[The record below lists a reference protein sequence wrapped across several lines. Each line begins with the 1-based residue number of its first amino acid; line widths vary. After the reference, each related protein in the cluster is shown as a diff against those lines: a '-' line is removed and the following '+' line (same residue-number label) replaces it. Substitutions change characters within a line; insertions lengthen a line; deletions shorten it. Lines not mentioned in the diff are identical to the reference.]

1 MNDPH
6 INSNA
11 RDTNANDS
19 MVHPVDRS
27 EHSHSSH
34 HQSNFIYRGFMG
46 TQSRIGNFF
55 NAFGN
60 NNISAIHHNSG
71 NESING
77 EHNHSNTAFLM
88 GTNVTIS
95 EVEDQIK
102 NFIRSFRP
110 KGSFD
115 VEGEMSHYMEKLRQ
129 VKEVDQFFVVIDA
142 EHIYAYNE
150 QLYSL
155 LILFPADLILLLDK
169 IVTEIYRFDFLDDR
183 ERALFDKS
191 ILTQIINLKD
201 QFRLRALDSKHIN
214 KLVSIKGIVIR
225 TSSINPEMKEAYFQC
240 FNCMHAVEVPVDK
253 GRIDEPKICSKCQT
267 KGSFQLNHNLSV
279 FTDQQQIKLQEQ
291 TDQVP
296 EGETPTHVN
305 LICYDDMVD
314 SCKPGDSIIVTGI
327 YRAQPQRVTRNKRL
341 LFARFKNYID
351 VVSICFDKQ
360 NKVAIDIETTASNDK
375 AVFSE
380 KEIRE
385 FKTFANDPNVLKNLL
400 TLFAG
405 SVWEMEDIK
414 KGLLCQLFGG
424 TPKEFDSSVRGKF
437 RHDLNV
443 LLVGDPSTGKSQLL
457 QCVHKVAPRGIY
469 TSGKGSSAVGL
480 TAYISKDPENKELI
494 LESGALVLSDRG
506 ICCIDEFDKMD
517 DNTKVVLHEVMEQ
530 QTISIAKS
538 GIVCSLNAR
547 TAILAA
553 ANPKESRYNPK
564 RSIIYNI
571 MLPPPLLSRF
581 DLIFIMLDQSTEN
594 QDRELAKHILSLYV
608 GDSQRAVKNNISLSS
623 QKFLGGYISYARL
636 NCKPII
642 SEQAEADLIRGYID
656 MRKQGVSR
664 NIITATPRQLES
676 MIRISE
682 ALAKM
687 RLSDTV
693 EPSDVVE
700 AIRLIRVATQQAAV
714 DPVTG
719 QIDMNLITTGYSS
732 FVKQK
737 IGKIAEIVEKLLVRL
752 KGATCRAVQKGIPR
766 LGPARRSRHHNQSKL
781 TREPLTK

>member
-1 MNDPH
+1 MTDRIPND
-6 INSNA
+6 NM
-11 RDTNANDS
+11 REANMHDS
-19 MVHPVDRS
+19 MMHPVDRS
-27 EHSHSSH
+27 EQSHSSH

-55 NAFGN
+55 NALGN
-60 NNISAIHHNSG
+60 PNLSAIHHNTG

-77 EHNHSNTAFLM
+77 DFNHSNTAFLM
-88 GTNVTIS
+88 GTNVTIGD
-95 EVEDQIK
+95 VEEQIK
-102 NFIRSFRP
+102 SFIRSYRL
-110 KGSFD
+110 KNSL
-115 VEGEMSHYMEKLRQ
+115 EEENELSHYMQKLRQ

-142 EHIYAYNE
+142 EHIFDFNE

-155 LILFPADLILLLDK
+155 LILFPADIILLLDK

-183 ERALFDKS
+183 ERVMFDKS
-191 ILTQIINLKD
+191 ILTQIINLQE

-225 TSSINPEMKEAYFQC
+225 TSSINPEMKEAHFQC
-240 FNCMHAVEVPVDK
+240 ASCNYSVDVPVDK
-253 GRIDEPKICSKCQT
+253 GRIDEPKICPRCQSKGT
-267 KGSFQLNHNLSV
+267 FQLNHNLSL

-314 SCKPGDSIIVTGI
+314 SCKPGDSIIITGI
-327 YRAQPQRVTRNKRL
+327 YRAQPQRVTRNKRM
-341 LFARFKNYID
+341 LFARFRNYID
-351 VVSICFDKQ
+351 VVSVCFDKQ

-375 AVFSE
+375 AVFTE

-385 FKTFANDPNVLKNLL
+385 FKTFANDPNIMKNLL

-424 TPKEFDSSVRGKF
+424 TPKEFDSAVRGKF

-480 TAYISKDPENKELI
+480 TAYISKDPENRELV

-547 TAILAA
+547 TAVLAA
-553 ANPKESRYNPK
+553 ANPKESKYNPK

-581 DLIFIMLDQSTEN
+581 DLIFIMLDQTSESH
-594 QDRELAKHILSLYV
+594 DRDLAKHILSLYV
-608 GDSQRAVKNNISLSS
+608 GESNRVIKNNISISS
-623 QKFLGGYISYARL
+623 QRFLASYISYARL

-656 MRKQGVSR
+656 MRRQGVSK

-693 EPSDVVE
+693 EPSDVAE
-700 AIRLIRVATQQAAV
+700 ATRLIKVATQQAAV

-737 IGKIAEIVEKLLVRL
+737 VGMIAETVQKLMAGLL
-752 KGATCRAVQKGIPR
+752 GAVGRAVQEGIR
-766 LGPARRSRHHNQSKL
+766 CILTAR
-781 TREPLTK
+781 